1 MKIMHLIL
9 TLSVLTACNTKQDAK
24 ESTRL
29 SNQSKILIQDNK
41 LDEALQIV
49 EKSIQLDPT
58 NYAAYNNRAYI
69 NTEKNKPS
77 EQVLAD
83 YYKALSI
90 KPDYAISLY
99 SLANYYFSIKNYDS
113 TIARANIYFH
123 YANKYNPNKKLTQHV
138 YAIRGESQYMLTN
151 FDEAILDINKAIELD
166 SLDAAAYKLL
176 GDCYLYKNSIDR
188 AIKEL
193 TKAIQLDSN
202 YYEAYLGRAKAYEKL
217 NTSKHF
223 SLAEQDYKTVFKINS
238 KAEDIYE
245 TNSKL
250 FLKIKQGIS
259 KPY

>member
-99 SLANYYFSIKNYDS
+99 SLDDFSCTLTSS
-113 TIARANIYFH
+113 T
-123 YANKYNPNKKLTQHV
+123 PLTDL
-138 YAIRGESQYMLTN
+138 S
-151 FDEAILDINKAIELD
+151 
-166 SLDAAAYKLL
+166 
-176 GDCYLYKNSIDR
+176 
-188 AIKEL
+188 
-193 TKAIQLDSN
+193 SN
-202 YYEAYLGRAKAYEKL
+202 QRSSSSSSRTTPSAQR
-217 NTSKHF
+217 T
-223 SLAEQDYKTVFKINS
+223 
-238 KAEDIYE
+238 
-245 TNSKL
+245 
-250 FLKIKQGIS
+250 
-259 KPY
+259 